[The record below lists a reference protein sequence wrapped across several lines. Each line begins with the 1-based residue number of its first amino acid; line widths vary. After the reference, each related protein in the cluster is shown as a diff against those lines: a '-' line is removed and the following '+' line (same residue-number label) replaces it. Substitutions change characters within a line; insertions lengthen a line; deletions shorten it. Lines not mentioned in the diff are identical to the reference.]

1 MTDFTIGRCNF
12 VERFTKIHGSM
23 LPPKVSTLKGL
34 RRSRENP
41 QREENLRGYNRLDGR
56 GIYIIRTVSLI
67 DRSRIFLLK
76 KDGISFDFI

>member
-1 MTDFTIGRCNF
+1 
-12 VERFTKIHGSM
+12 M

-76 KDGISFDFI
+76 KDGISFA